1 MDKRNQTETET
12 LLQQWRTRILNW
24 VLTILALTLIP
35 VIITMYLRDLAN
47 PSQWGYIYAL
57 TAIGGVLIVVAVFRN
72 IAYLIRVLCI
82 VLLGFAAGIINLR
95 MTGLVVD
102 LHRLDRGDFD
112 MTAFAFDTFF
122 QICHLVSL

>member
-95 MTGLVVD
+95 MTGLEIGRAHV
-102 LHRLDRGDFD
+102 
-112 MTAFAFDTFF
+112 
-122 QICHLVSL
+122 

>member
-72 IAYLIRVLCI
+72 IANPSGCCALYCW
-82 VLLGFAAGIINLR
+82 VLLR
-95 MTGLVVD
+95 GLS
-102 LHRLDRGDFD
+102 
-112 MTAFAFDTFF
+112 
-122 QICHLVSL
+122 ICV